1 MPKWSKWFKD
11 HKQEQTQDTVS
22 QMTEVK
28 AKALP
33 KSNAQ
38 TSQDFIDWL
47 NATRPTMTASPEPD
61 FGPEMEPEATARC
74 ESLA

>member
-1 MPKWSKWFKD
+1 
-11 HKQEQTQDTVS
+11 
-22 QMTEVK
+22 MTEVK

-47 NATRPTMTASPEPD
+47 NATRPLMTASPEPD
-61 FGPEMEPEATARC
+61 FGPDMEPEATARG
-74 ESLA
+74 EELAP